1 MAKQPMTLLGTT
13 GPSNEAP
20 VVPRHRVYMSQD
32 GDLVL
37 WVGKLELPKSMPSTV
52 LISMQWM

>member
-32 GDLVL
+32 GNLVL

-52 LISMQWM
+52 LISMQ